1 MPRIHLTPDLAALV
15 EFDAVGTS
23 IVRRSRRKGGGR
35 KQKIRRFAGEFQHDR
50 EWLLRDVN
58 TRIGAGESVAV
69 LGAPDSGREEFLR
82 LAAGTLIP
90 DEGTVRRREPLIP
103 MINVIRALDRSYTFR
118 QNIYIIG
125 GLLGMTPSEVETKVE
140 TIAEEAEVTG
150 RLDKYLGDAKPMIRQ
165 KLAWSICMAVEA
177 NAYAIDQ
184 IIVVGGEDYRA
195 HCWERMEA
203 KRAAGATFL
212 LASDEPDFLL
222 RFCDRA
228 IVLRD
233 GGILVETTVEQGLAI
248 VGDMTGGER
257 RTKRKEDDD
266 DDVDEDEI

>member
-1 MPRIHLTPDLAALV
+1 MPRIHLTPDLGAVV

-23 IVRRSRRKGGGR
+23 IVRRNRRKGGGR

-50 EWLLRDVN
+50 EWLLRDVSV
-58 TRIGAGESVAV
+58 RIGAGESVAI

-90 DEGTVRRREPLIP
+90 DEGKVRRSEPLIP

-118 QNIYIIG
+118 QNIYIVG
-125 GLLGMTPSEVETKVE
+125 GLLGMTPSEVETKVNA
-140 TIAEEAEVTG
+140 IAAEADASG
-150 RLDKYLGDAKPMIRQ
+150 KLDKYLGDAKPMIRQ

-184 IIVVGGEDYRA
+184 IIVVGGEDFRA

-212 LASDEPDFLL
+212 LASDEPDFLM

-228 IVLRD
+228 LVLKD
-233 GGILVETTVEQGLAI
+233 GAIIADTSVKEGLAI
-248 VGDMTGGER
+248 LGELPGGER